1 MAWAQSRP
9 EVPGRAPALPEWL
22 FEAPGQLWLKYKMN
36 VQSRN
41 SIEEITIINANEG
54 YASADGTRCRSL
66 CWEHANARGALC
78 HSGRMRQ
85 RMNSLTVSVLEPKRM
100 QHGTWVI
107 RVASRR
113 VISGSEFNSPI
124 SGGINCRLVIIG
136 YFPTSM
142 MNHLFQ
148 APFQEPLDL
157 PGIYCDIRERRRLKP
172 TVWISSLDA
181 YDAV

>member
-100 QHGTWVI
+100 QHGNM
-107 RVASRR
+107 
-113 VISGSEFNSPI
+113 GDQ
-124 SGGINCRLVIIG
+124 GGKSQGHLRLGV
-136 YFPTSM
+136 
-142 MNHLFQ
+142 Q
-148 APFQEPLDL
+148 L
-157 PGIYCDIRERRRLKP
+157 PN
-172 TVWISSLDA
+172 
-181 YDAV
+181 